1 MIVKMVREGVVV
13 GRGGGG
19 NDAVVWYNHL
29 YLVPKPATLE
39 GRIKKKG
46 KAFKTT
52 RRKRRALIQSDG
64 EWVRMNGLMDG
75 WMDGRI

>member
-39 GRIKKKG
+39 GRIKK
-46 KAFKTT
+46 
-52 RRKRRALIQSDG
+52 REEKRLKPPEER
-64 EWVRMNGLMDG
+64 EEH
-75 WMDGRI
+75 